1 MRHSRSILAAALLL
15 CVTACAQSATE
26 PDAPATESGS
36 VRAPA
41 PLFDAGVGA
50 GLGGGEMTADG
61 NVAGTSTAGTDSTA
75 ITGGSGA
82 RGLQYGGGQ

>member
-15 CVTACAQSATE
+15 SAAACAQSATG
-26 PDAPATESGS
+26 PDALATELGS

-41 PLFDAGVGA
+41 PLFDAGA
-50 GLGGGEMTADG
+50 ELGGGEVTADG

-75 ITGGSGA
+75 ITGGSGG
-82 RGLQYGGGQ
+82 RGLQHGGGQ